1 MKLYRKVIRTVV
13 EEIVNSNEVP
23 RILYKGSWVGEDDK
37 EGIALQENIATNL
50 DKEYQGWTHKTIE
63 EKFEEVK

>member
-13 EEIVNSNEVP
+13 EEIVNCNEVP
-23 RILYKGSWVGEDDK
+23 RILYKGNWIAEDD
-37 EGIALQENIATNL
+37 EVGIGLQENIAINL
-50 DKEYQGWTHKTIE
+50 DKEYHGWTHKTIE